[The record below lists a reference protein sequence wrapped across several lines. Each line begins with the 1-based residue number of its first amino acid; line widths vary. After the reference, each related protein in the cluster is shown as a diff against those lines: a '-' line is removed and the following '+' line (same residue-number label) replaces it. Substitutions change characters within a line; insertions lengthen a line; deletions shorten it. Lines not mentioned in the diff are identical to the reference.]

1 MDDTSLLPRDV
12 PLDDYGDVVALDVD
26 GGFVTAR
33 VVTEQPI
40 TVVDPPLQ
48 RALLDADY
56 EILAHD
62 NEGFEAEI
70 FFARG
75 SETVGTI
82 LMREGPCPGQV
93 SLRLRYGARR
103 YEEDS

>member
-1 MDDTSLLPRDV
+1 MPRDI
-12 PLDDYGDVVALDVD
+12 PLDDYGDVVDVD
-26 GGFVTAR
+26 VDEGFLTAR
-33 VVTEQPI
+33 VITEEPI

-48 RALLDADY
+48 RALLAANY

-75 SETVGTI
+75 GDTVGTI

-93 SLRLRYGARR
+93 TLRLRYGARR
-103 YEEDS
+103 YEEES